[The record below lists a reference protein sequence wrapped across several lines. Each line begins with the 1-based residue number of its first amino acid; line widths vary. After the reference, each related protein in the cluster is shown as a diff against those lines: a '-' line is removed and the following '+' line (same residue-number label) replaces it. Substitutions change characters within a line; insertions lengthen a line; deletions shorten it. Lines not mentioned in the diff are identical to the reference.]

1 MGTGPG
7 GKGLDVTE
15 VVQYLVGPAE
25 RQGKDIPSLN
35 SRISSTKIEEAA
47 SSWRQVPL
55 VMTEPWWKSRQVAV
69 QWSQAMEASRKL
81 SAVACITK
89 KVIWTTQPLKGMDLS
104 EARKSS
110 SSVGVTTE
118 E

>member
-1 MGTGPG
+1 M
-7 GKGLDVTE
+7 DVTE

-55 VMTEPWWKSRQVAV
+55 VMTEP
-69 QWSQAMEASRKL
+69 
-81 SAVACITK
+81 
-89 KVIWTTQPLKGMDLS
+89 
-104 EARKSS
+104 
-110 SSVGVTTE
+110 
-118 E
+118 